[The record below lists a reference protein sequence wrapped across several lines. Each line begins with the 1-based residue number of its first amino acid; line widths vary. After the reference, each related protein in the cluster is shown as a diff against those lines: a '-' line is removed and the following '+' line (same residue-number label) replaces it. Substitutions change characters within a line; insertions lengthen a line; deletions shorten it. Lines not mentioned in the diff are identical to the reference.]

1 MDRLKDLAGGLAGG
15 GGIDKQLDG
24 IGFPISK
31 DDLIAQ
37 LEQHGVPS
45 MVTDRLRDVDVSQ
58 FQSKDDVLDKVKG
71 LM

>member
-1 MDRLKDLAGGLAGG
+1 MDRLKDMAGGLAGG
-15 GGIDKQLDG
+15 GIDEQLDG

-45 MVTDRLRDVDVSQ
+45 MVTDRLKGADVAQ
-58 FQSKDDVLDKVKG
+58 FQSKDDVMDKVKG